1 MNYPVVAEHVLGAV
15 QGKFRWSRRRRR
27 GDVPA
32 LPPGAVHVF
41 RVGGNYRQFPEG
53 MVFDPSHADVLDA
66 SSVSLVDVRARL
78 VEVER
83 TVPTVSEA
91 DTFTIR
97 ASFTCQVTDPTVIA
111 RQGIVDVTVPLRAY
125 LAGDSELPRLSAGH
139 RVEEVN
145 VVRGEVT
152 RRMTA
157 YSTIVA
163 PRVAGMSV
171 EFVGAEV
178 QVSEDL
184 RTWEQTLR
192 DERRSQE
199 LIRGQR
205 DFETQDTQRIA
216 ELLSQG
222 SDYADAFGIVRD
234 RIDVAQAAARVH
246 QIAHEES
253 ARSERAA
260 DGDRAHAHGL
270 ETAQAQMRREVV
282 LTLLRQMGS
291 TDDFIDYHQV
301 LDQVLRDMGGQLGP
315 GRADPAVPAVES
327 GRGRSGPNGS
337 RHPGG
342 PGRPQDGFV
351 KDEDDLLD

>member
-1 MNYPVVAEHVLGAV
+1 WPHPPPPD
-15 QGKFRWSRRRRR
+15 
-27 GDVPA
+27 DVPT
-32 LPPGAVHVF
+32 LPPGAVYVF

-53 MVFDPSHADVLDA
+53 LVFDPSHADVLDA
-66 SSVSLVDVRARL
+66 SSVSLVDTRARL

-83 TVPTVSEA
+83 TVPSVSEA
-91 DTFTIR
+91 DNFTMR

-145 VVRGEVT
+145 VVRHEVT

-157 YSTIVA
+157 YSAIVP
-163 PRVAGMSV
+163 PRVAGMSID
-171 EFVGAEV
+171 FVGAEV
-178 QVSEDL
+178 RVSEDL

-216 ELLSQG
+216 ELLAQG

-234 RIDVAQAAARVH
+234 RIDVAQSAARIH
-246 QIAHEES
+246 QAAHEAS
-253 ARSERAA
+253 ARHERAA
-260 DGDRAHAHGL
+260 EGDQAHAHAM

-282 LTLLRQMGS
+282 LTLLRQMG
-291 TDDFIDYHQV
+291 TTEDYIDYHQV

-315 GRADPAVPAVES
+315 GDADPAAGALEPGRARS
-327 GRGRSGPNGS
+327 GRTPS

-342 PGRPQDGFV
+342 PGHPQEGFI